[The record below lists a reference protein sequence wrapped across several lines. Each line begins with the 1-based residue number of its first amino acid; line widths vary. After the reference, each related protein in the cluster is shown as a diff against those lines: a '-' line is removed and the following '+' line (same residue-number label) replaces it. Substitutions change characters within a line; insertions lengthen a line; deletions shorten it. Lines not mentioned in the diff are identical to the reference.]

1 MNEENQPVHQ
11 PNAEADSQHERLV
24 AYLDGELDS
33 QQTVDVERRLAD
45 DPTLRRHLHELQK
58 TWDVLDC
65 LPQTNTADAFTK
77 STIELVTREAT
88 REIRR
93 TRRHRRTTWIR
104 LGMFGLL
111 GLVGILSGF
120 QAIRAYQTAP
130 TRQLARD
137 LRVIENMELYRSID
151 SLEFLK
157 QLEQAGLFVSEEPEH
172 E

>member
-1 MNEENQPVHQ
+1 MNEENQPLNTPDV
-11 PNAEADSQHERLV
+11 PADSQQELLV

-33 QQTVDVERRLAD
+33 QQTVDIERRLAD
-45 DPTLRRHLHELQK
+45 DLTLRQRLHELQK

-65 LPQTNTADAFTK
+65 LPQTITADAFTK
-77 STIELVTREAT
+77 STIVLVTREAT

-93 TRRHRRTTWIR
+93 TRGHQQATWLR
-104 LGMFGLL
+104 LATFGLL
-111 GLVGILSGF
+111 GVAGIFAGF
-120 QAIRAYQTAP
+120 QTLRAFQTAP
-130 TRQLARD
+130 ARQLARD

-157 QLEQAGLFVSEEPEH
+157 KLEQAGLFVSEDPEH